1 MRVHVE
7 RFVPQAQ
14 VLERIEV
21 IVHHGG
27 TGTVLGAAAAGVPQL
42 ILRGAD
48 QFLNADLVTQDGIG
62 RALRADG
69 QVGGAIT
76 DAVRVLLDAGPPRQ
90 RAAQLRAEIAG
101 IPAPEAI
108 VPQLEKLVAGS

>member
-1 MRVHVE
+1 
-7 RFVPQAQ
+7 
-14 VLERIEV
+14 
-21 IVHHGG
+21 VHHGG

-42 ILRGAD
+42 ILPQGAD
-48 QFLNADLVTQDGIG
+48 QFLNADLVTRAGIG
-62 RALRADG
+62 RALRADE

-101 IPAPEAI
+101 MPAPEAI
-108 VPQLEKLVAGS
+108 VPQLEKLVAGG